1 MLEKQNTS
9 NDSKFSKIVEK
20 DFNPFDLRKQPC
32 FDTMLE
38 IGNGSMREYK

>member
-20 DFNPFDLRKQPC
+20 IFNPFGPRKQPC
-32 FDTMLE
+32 SNTMLE
-38 IGNGSMREYK
+38 IENGSMKE